1 MPHTNPIKTAVIIEQ
16 MSSEAMS
23 PLLEQRSMAM
33 LPVAGK
39 PLIQFWCEHLN
50 LAGIQKL
57 QIFIQRYPEQVR
69 EFVGEGERWGLDID
83 VITLPETTDAMA
95 AYRFIMP
102 YIQNDTLVSS
112 LDSFPLKLLTEWIQ
126 NQKVLALHE
135 KPEVMDML
143 SNLAIIDPVAMQQL
157 VSGKPV
163 AMTTSEQPPVTK
175 INTPR
180 DLWQLNM
187 DIANKVITDPLPQ
200 GFEVENG
207 LYIEAGVQIKPGFE
221 FKSACRLGHHSLI
234 GSDVNLGK
242 SVVVGANAIIDESS
256 TVNESVIF
264 DNTYVGSHSELNR
277 VIVDGS
283 MVYKVDSDHAT
294 WIDDATIVSS
304 TRRNS
309 SKVGI
314 GQRLAAIT
322 LFSVFLWPVLALYL
336 WRHLTNKP
344 AIIQET
350 LYLPDGRALNG
361 DINIKKLEV
370 ISLNVEH
377 AIWRKILWLLHVF
390 TGDLA
395 LVGTSALTSAKSKI
409 PEWAN
414 EHVWEKPGVIN
425 LGDVNGDS
433 YEAGMDDADSNFVSD
448 AYYLA
453 TRSFITN
460 VKIIVRWLAKLFIPY
475 ANLSNQIKFKG
486 A

>member
-83 VITLPETTDAMA
+83 VIILPETTDAMA

-264 DNTYVGSHSELNR
+264 DNTYVGSHSEL
-277 VIVDGS
+277 
-283 MVYKVDSDHAT
+283 
-294 WIDDATIVSS
+294 
-304 TRRNS
+304 
-309 SKVGI
+309 
-314 GQRLAAIT
+314 
-322 LFSVFLWPVLALYL
+322 
-336 WRHLTNKP
+336 
-344 AIIQET
+344 
-350 LYLPDGRALNG
+350 
-361 DINIKKLEV
+361 
-370 ISLNVEH
+370 
-377 AIWRKILWLLHVF
+377 
-390 TGDLA
+390 
-395 LVGTSALTSAKSKI
+395 
-409 PEWAN
+409 
-414 EHVWEKPGVIN
+414 
-425 LGDVNGDS
+425 
-433 YEAGMDDADSNFVSD
+433 
-448 AYYLA
+448 
-453 TRSFITN
+453 
-460 VKIIVRWLAKLFIPY
+460 
-475 ANLSNQIKFKG
+475 
-486 A
+486 